1 MSPRSL
7 TSLALRAS
15 EAVDTGASVGP
26 DASAAVLT
34 AVLTHGWRGEE
45 EEDIKRQSWERING
59 TFISLLYTHYDVSHV
74 V

>member
-1 MSPRSL
+1 MTERRSL

-34 AVLTHGWRGEE
+34 AVLTHGWREEE
-45 EEDIKRQSWERING
+45 EEDIQRQSHG
-59 TFISLLYTHYDVSHV
+59 GGGGLTAHL
-74 V
+74 